1 MFPRRQIYSSI
12 GTNLAAGI
20 RSDDVI
26 YSYLP
31 LYHASGVQV
40 GLGSAL
46 AFGNRDDIQYQVLP
60 SFRKLMFKN

>member
-46 AFGNRDDIQYQVLP
+46 AFGNRDVI
-60 SFRKLMFKN
+60 

>member
-1 MFPRRQIYSSI
+1 M
-12 GTNLAAGI
+12 AAGI

-46 AFGNRDDIQYQVLP
+46 AFGNRDAFQYLCLNEAIFYARMQV
-60 SFRKLMFKN
+60 